1 MPYPWSDAWVH
12 PFKAA
17 ELNFCHVLGK
27 ENTSFLGKSG
37 CLSINNCSDNEISK
51 VWDTHSHENNTNMLD
66 VSQKYI
72 YPLSIIF
79 FDTRDGNKLGEVIVN
94 FLQKG
99 ITSGHFLMLQFLD
112 LEDVYM
118 PRLPNSIGELIHLI
132 YLGLR
137 RTYLKAIPSWIGN
150 LLYWSSKRLI

>member
-1 MPYPWSDAWVH
+1 
-12 PFKAA
+12 
-17 ELNFCHVLGK
+17 
-27 ENTSFLGKSG
+27 
-37 CLSINNCSDNEISK
+37 
-51 VWDTHSHENNTNMLD
+51 MLD